1 MVMRR
6 RGSRAAVSVAT
17 LTGAIFLALPAS
29 AQEGWLVDGEFGM
42 GGGLEGG
49 TPEGENLGWRRAR
62 LRLVTGVDLR
72 TDEGE
77 SEGMG
82 FRAFVEVEGRGSLG
96 AEARYLR
103 WVTKSVGAYAG
114 ITGTVVPESLF
125 GGTAGA
131 RFIIPMGRAGLFI
144 EPSLSV
150 LPLGSDLP
158 QNGPLIWAL
167 VSVGLRLGL

>member
-1 MVMRR
+1 MFTRPCSWR
-6 RGSRAAVSVAT
+6 LGVSAAT
-17 LTGAIFLALPAS
+17 LASAIFLAMPAQ
-29 AQEGWLVDGEFGM
+29 AQEGWLVDGEFGV
-42 GGGLEGG
+42 GLGLEGG

-62 LRLVTGVDLR
+62 VRLVTGADLR

-103 WVTKSVGAYAG
+103 WASKSVGAYAG
-114 ITGTVVPESLF
+114 LTGTIVPETLF
-125 GGTAGA
+125 GATAGA
-131 RFIIPMGRAGLFI
+131 RFIVPLGRAGLFL

-158 QNGPLIWAL
+158 ENGPLIWAL
-167 VSVGLRLGL
+167 FSIGLRLGL

>member
-1 MVMRR
+1 MCTWPRSLRLGV
-6 RGSRAAVSVAT
+6 SATTLAA
-17 LTGAIFLALPAS
+17 AIFLATPAS
-29 AQEGWLVDGEFGM
+29 AQEGWLVDGEFGLA
-42 GGGLEGG
+42 GGLEGG

-62 LRLVTGVDLR
+62 VRLVTGVDLR

-96 AEARYLR
+96 GEARYLR
-103 WVTKSVGAYAG
+103 WATKSVGAYAG
-114 ITGTVVPESLF
+114 ITGTIVPETLF

-131 RFIIPMGRAGLFI
+131 RFILPLGRAGLFL

-158 QNGPLIWAL
+158 KNGPLIWAL
-167 VSVGLRLGL
+167 FSVGLRLGL

>member
-1 MVMRR
+1 MPMLPRSRR
-6 RGSRAAVSVAT
+6 WCVSAAA
-17 LTGAIFLALPAS
+17 LAGALFLALPAR
-29 AQEGWLVDGEFGM
+29 AQEGWLVDGEVGLGM
-42 GGGLEGG
+42 GLEGG
-49 TPEGENLGWRRAR
+49 APEGDTLGWRRSR

-77 SEGMG
+77 SEGTG
-82 FRAFVEVEGRGSLG
+82 FRAFVEVEGRGTLG

-103 WVTKSVGAYAG
+103 WATRSVGGYIG
-114 ITGTVVPESLF
+114 VTGTVVPETLF

-131 RFIIPMGRAGLFI
+131 RFIVPFGRAGLFL

-167 VSVGLRLGL
+167 FSLGLRLGL